1 MATLSV
7 VEVGDAINITIP
19 GDLSTAKVEAKL
31 ADAVRTINRK
41 TGRSISYTGAGNL
54 TCLEEEKTIVKF
66 LTAVYC
72 IVALSGGAAIGLTIS
87 LGGATVKQDIE
98 AFIAPFMAEVE
109 LGIKQLTAPADMPY
123 LFYNARLPWE

>member
-1 MATLSV
+1 MATLTV
-7 VEVGDAINITIP
+7 AEVGNAINITIP

-41 TGRSISYTGAGNL
+41 TGRSISYIGTGDL
-54 TCLEEEKTIVKF
+54 TCLDEEKTVIKF

-72 IVALSGGAAIGLTIS
+72 IIAMAGGAAIGLTIS
-87 LGGATVKQDIE
+87 LGGGSVKQDIA
-98 AFIAPFMAEVE
+98 AFIAPFMEEVKI
-109 LGIKQLTAPADMPY
+109 GIKQLTAPADMPY